1 MKALSLGIEMSFR
14 IEEKLS
20 IHHSKLLDFLN
31 WLKSNKGERIFEKRI
46 VSSTYFDNRNF
57 QCFRDSEEGVLP
69 RKKIRIRSYS
79 LDNHDRKNSQLE
91 IKISSVEGRFKKSS
105 KAINTSNIL
114 KYGYFDQSYGVCNP
128 KLRVSYVREYFS
140 VFDIRVT
147 IDKNITYS
155 RLNKDSSVLIHK
167 KIDPNIIIELKA
179 SHKTSFDKLLKN
191 FPFARS
197 RFSKYSNAVRFLFPQ
212 IH

>member
-1 MKALSLGIEMSFR
+1 MSFR

-31 WLKSNKGERIFEKRI
+31 WLRSNNGEKIFNKRI

-79 LDNHDRKNSQLE
+79 LDEHNVENSQLE
-91 IKISSVEGRFKKSS
+91 IKISSVEGRFKTTS
-105 KAINTSNIL
+105 KGSNARSIL
-114 KYGYFDQSYGVCNP
+114 KYGYYDQSYGVCDP
-128 KLRVSYVREYFS
+128 ILRVSYIREYFS
-140 VFDIRVT
+140 IFDIRLT

-179 SHKTSFDKLLKN
+179 SHKSSFDKLLKN

-212 IH
+212 VY